1 MRTAI
6 NFHSLTFF
14 LIVQPDPAIKT
25 ACDIIRYAAN
35 KYKESSCVGTRGIR
49 NIHKEMKT
57 IKKIIDGQ
65 NVKEEKEWFY
75 FESSP
80 YRYLTFLEFQQII
93 HSIGCGLKSVGLKK
107 DEKIHLYGATR
118 YTSRQHYVD
127 TGSDLTSK

>member
-1 MRTAI
+1 
-6 NFHSLTFF
+6 
-14 LIVQPDPAIKT
+14 
-25 ACDIIRYAAN
+25 
-35 KYKESSCVGTRGIR
+35 
-49 NIHKEMKT
+49 MKT

-65 NVKEEKEWFY
+65 NVKEEKEWFH
-75 FESSP
+75 FELSP